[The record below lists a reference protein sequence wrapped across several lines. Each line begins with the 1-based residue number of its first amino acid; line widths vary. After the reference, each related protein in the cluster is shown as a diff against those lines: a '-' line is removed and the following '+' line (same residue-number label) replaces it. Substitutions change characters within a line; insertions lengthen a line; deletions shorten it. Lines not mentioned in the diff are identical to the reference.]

1 MSIDQYG
8 IHLGPLYIRFYALI
22 AISGALIAAWIIAVR
37 AKRRGL
43 DPNHVWD
50 GLFWALIP
58 GLIGARLYHVL
69 TPSPSMMELVNGQY
83 VNPYFQNPLRIFEI
97 WNGGLGIY
105 GGIVGGV
112 IGIYI
117 YARRYKQPILQ
128 WLDLVAPAVAL
139 AQAIGRWGNL
149 INQEL
154 YGAPT
159 DLPWA
164 IYIPPEKR
172 LPEYLQFERFH
183 PLFLY
188 ESLWNLAAFFL
199 LIWISNR
206 YQDRLKR
213 GDIVLMYLMQYPLVR
228 FLLDFV
234 RLDSNGSGVL
244 TTAQVVSLATFVFAG
259 AVLLWR
265 HRDDWGRTS
274 EALATPEP
282 QPATVKTTTK
292 ASGSARSTASK
303 AKVKPSTKTR
313 SAGSK

>member
-22 AISGALIAAWIIAVR
+22 AITGALIAAWIIAVR

-69 TPSPSMMELVNGQY
+69 TPSPSMMELVNGQL

-117 YARRYKQPILQ
+117 YARRHHQPILQ

-149 INQEL
+149 VNQEL

-172 LPEYLQFERFH
+172 LSGYLQFERFH

-188 ESLWNLAAFFL
+188 ESLWNLAAFFIL
-199 LIWISNR
+199 VWISNR
-206 YQDRLKR
+206 YEDRLKR

-244 TTAQVVSLATFVFAG
+244 TTAQIVSLVTFVIAG
-259 AVLLWR
+259 ALLLWR
-265 HRDDWGRTS
+265 HRDGWGSTS
-274 EALATPEP
+274 TV
-282 QPATVKTTTK
+282 ATVSESAAK
-292 ASGSARSTASK
+292 AASVSKSTASK
-303 AKVKPSTKTR
+303 AKVKPSAKTR